1 MSRVLVIGDTHFPA
15 VHSKYLQFVKKISNK
30 YQCNRF
36 VHIGDV
42 VDHHTIS
49 FHKKHPES
57 VSAVSEF
64 KLALKHIKTWY
75 AEFPKLEIC
84 IGNHD
89 ERVLRLSADSGIP
102 SFYLKDYSEIYN
114 TPSWIW
120 EPGFMID
127 GVQYMHG
134 TGTGSQ
140 YPSFNL
146 ARSRAVSCVLGHH
159 HSIAGINWLVGPTQ
173 RFFGM
178 DVGTGVDRT
187 HIAFSYGMHH
197 LKKPVVSCG
206 VVIDGKHP
214 YLELMDL

>member
-1 MSRVLVIGDTHFPA
+1 MANVLVIGDTHFPA
-15 VHSKYLQFVKKISNK
+15 THPKYLQFILGIKKK
-30 YQCNRF
+30 YSCNQF

-49 FHKKHPES
+49 FHKKHPDS
-57 VSAVSEF
+57 VSALTEYES
-64 KLALKHIKTWY
+64 ALRNIREWY
-75 AEFPKLEIC
+75 KVFPKLNVC

-89 ERVLRLSADSGIP
+89 ERVFRLTADIGIP
-102 SFYLKDYSEIYN
+102 SFYIKHYN
-114 TPSWIW
+114 EVYKTPSWKW
-120 EPGFMID
+120 DYGFTID
-127 GVQYMHG
+127 GVYYTHG
-134 TGTGSQ
+134 TGTGGQ

-146 ARSRAVSCVLGHH
+146 AKTRATSVVLGHH

-178 DVGTGVDRT
+178 DVGTGVDRS
-187 HIAFSYGMHH
+187 HIAFSYGMNH

-206 VVIDGKHP
+206 VVINGKQP